1 LNTVTRVKSELLL
14 LVSLSLYT
22 SLIIRGWSSDNTV
35 LSEKKWKKKKNTQ
48 LNGQSA
54 KMRDPY
60 MGGNGRDE
68 RERVKR
74 RREEGE
80 EGDYIEQR
88 ERTTTC
94 VVYY

>member
-1 LNTVTRVKSELLL
+1 
-14 LVSLSLYT
+14 
-22 SLIIRGWSSDNTV
+22 
-35 LSEKKWKKKKNTQ
+35 
-48 LNGQSA
+48 
-54 KMRDPY
+54 MRDPY